1 MLQYVI
7 ESKSSCRKSVNA
19 GKFSVRGN
27 VSGCAGHPAGV
38 MEGEFDCLSSDKE
51 TSAVFYHDVKDTE
64 VAESQEC
71 SGSFKMPQGHVL
83 VFV

>member
-1 MLQYVI
+1 
-7 ESKSSCRKSVNA
+7 
-19 GKFSVRGN
+19 
-27 VSGCAGHPAGV
+27 

-51 TSAVFYHDVKDTE
+51 TSAVFYHEVKDTE

-83 VFV
+83 VFVWVQHVCNQAGVFFFLNGCYGTRSESVACMRLFRFS